1 MLLLCITEAQN
12 ESIRVTDLKLVTAIH
27 FRLCSPADRLLRAI
41 LACCFVSLRRCTFTH
56 SMQTGT
62 HSFFFLSDSLAYF
75 QNNSSKTFWTS
86 GYDCL
91 IIIIIIFFLL
101 GTCLVQCY
109 LNRLISLIKVYNLKF
124 EQGREG
130 GGEGE
135 EIYQVRIYV
144 CTAVLAACL

>member
-1 MLLLCITEAQN
+1 
-12 ESIRVTDLKLVTAIH
+12 
-27 FRLCSPADRLLRAI
+27 
-41 LACCFVSLRRCTFTH
+41 
-56 SMQTGT
+56 MQTGT